1 MPKQQ
6 INLGRNWYVIHTY
19 SGYEDAV
26 ARNLKQRIEALGMQ
40 DKIFNVL
47 VPKEKKIK
55 IKNGKRAVIEEKIY
69 PGYVFVDMLVTDDS
83 WYVVRN
89 TPMVTGFIGAGTTPR
104 PVQDEEIKEI
114 LRKIVEEEPKYK
126 IEFNVG
132 DLVKIMD
139 GPFKNSEG
147 KVQEIDKER
156 GRVKVSV
163 SLFGRDTPIDLDFLQ
178 VKKD

>member
-1 MPKQQ
+1 
-6 INLGRNWYVIHTY
+6 
-19 SGYEDAV
+19 
-26 ARNLKQRIEALGMQ
+26 
-40 DKIFNVL
+40 
-47 VPKEKKIK
+47 
-55 IKNGKRAVIEEKIY
+55 
-69 PGYVFVDMLVTDDS
+69 MLVTDDS